1 MEHSLARSFVKPPER
16 RRGGA
21 PCGAPPAPRPFD
33 LATRRRRLSSPKKI
47 KKLAFETFLPPR
59 NAFRRSTLPAP
70 GLFTVRES
78 RRSWRTANAR
88 FRTRR
93 GVFFEVTRAGGRAA
107 RHTRTRLG
115 TRERRTRGGGHSGRR
130 AERSRSRSVRG
141 GERTARASLASH
153 PWSAF
158 SQRVVARARISRKLR
173 CSGHHRDHGVR
184 DRGQVRRALRPSFPR
199 PRRFSRLRAL
209 RR

>member
-130 AERSRSRSVRG
+130 AERSRVRSVRG
-141 GERTARASLASH
+141 GERTARARLFHRTRGALLPESRCTRADLEEASVLGPPPRPWRSRPRIGTPRAIHPSLL
-153 PWSAF
+153 
-158 SQRVVARARISRKLR
+158 RVLPRRRAR
-173 CSGHHRDHGVR
+173 
-184 DRGQVRRALRPSFPR
+184 RR
-199 PRRFSRLRAL
+199 
-209 RR
+209 